1 MADELINVE
10 QTPEVTEP
18 KEEETNTELASLR
31 AEMARQ
37 KLALDK
43 ATKEAADYKKQ
54 LRAKQ
59 SAEEV
64 AAEEQRIQSE
74 ARDQELNELRRR
86 FAVSENTKK
95 IMTFVG
101 NDTQAGD
108 IAKFLYGAEDVDAAI
123 DLLNKAWQ
131 AKEKALRIEYGKIP
145 APSVGSSEGST
156 VTKAQLDAMGYKE
169 RNEFATRYPNDY
181 ARLMGRA

>member
-1 MADELINVE
+1 MADEIIVE
-10 QTPEVTEP
+10 STPEVTTES
-18 KEEETNTELASLR
+18 ENTELASLR
-31 AEMARQ
+31 AEMAKQ

-59 SAEEV
+59 TAEEV

-74 ARDQELNELRRR
+74 ARDQELNDLRRR

-95 IMTFVG
+95 VMSFVG
-101 NDTQAGD
+101 DEEQAGD
-108 IAKFLYGAEDVDAAI
+108 IAKLLYGAEDVNSAI

-131 AKEKALRIEYGKIP
+131 AKEKALRTEYGKIP
-145 APSVGSSEGST
+145 APSVGSSEGVA
-156 VTKAQLDAMGYKE
+156 VTLEQLNAMSYRE
-169 RNEFATRYPNDY
+169 RNEFATKYPNEY
-181 ARLMGRA
+181 ARIMGRA

>member
-1 MADELINVE
+1 MSDELTTVE
-10 QTPEVTEP
+10 TTTPEVEKP
-18 KEEETNTELASLR
+18 EEENNNELASLR

-64 AAEEQRIQSE
+64 AAEEQRIQAE

-108 IAKFLYGAEDVDAAI
+108 IAKYLYGAEDVDAAI
-123 DLLNKAWQ
+123 DLLSKAWQ
-131 AKEKALRIEYGKIP
+131 TKEKALRIEYGKIP
-145 APSVGSSEGST
+145 APGVGSSEGSS
-156 VTKAQLDAMGYKE
+156 VTKAQLDAMGYRE
-169 RNEFATRYPNDY
+169 RNEFATKYPNDY